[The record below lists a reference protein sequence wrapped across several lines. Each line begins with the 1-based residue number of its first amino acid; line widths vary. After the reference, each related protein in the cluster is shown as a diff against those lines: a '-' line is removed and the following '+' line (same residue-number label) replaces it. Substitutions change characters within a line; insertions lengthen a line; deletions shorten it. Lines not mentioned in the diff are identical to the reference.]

1 MYQDV
6 KTGNTVACFE
16 DQPVMAYGVSQGNGL
31 EIVAEEKDNFS
42 TPYGFAVLKGQN
54 ADLLKMFN
62 EGLKNIKAN
71 GTYDEIVAKLLTGLT
86 MTVKITIL
94 SLIIALV
101 IGIFVCLMNISSN
114 IVLRGIAK
122 FYIWLI
128 RGTPMLVQAFYFY
141 FALPQLVQA
150 VTGSQFR
157 ITVFTASLV
166 TLALNAGA
174 YISEIFRGSIE
185 SVNKGQMEAAR
196 SLGLSYAKSMQK
208 IILPQAVRICLPS
221 LVNQFIITLKD
232 STILYAI
239 GLSEVMY
246 NAKIYVGRTME
257 SFATYTWVAV
267 FFLLIV
273 TVLSFIS
280 RYVERRMNA

>member
-1 MYQDV
+1 MQL
-6 KTGNTVACFE
+6 FE
-16 DQPVMAYGVSQGNGL
+16 
-31 EIVAEEKDNFS
+31 
-42 TPYGFAVLKGQN
+42 VLQEVYPT
-54 ADLLKMFN
+54 LL
-62 EGLKNIKAN
+62 EGL
-71 GTYDEIVAKLLTGLT
+71 G
-86 MTVKITIL
+86 MTVQITVL
-94 SLIIALV
+94 SLLIAMVL
-101 IGIFVCLMNISSN
+101 GIFVCLMNISN
-114 IVLRGIAK
+114 NVVLRGIAK

-141 FALPQLVQA
+141 FAMPQLIQSI
-150 VTGSQFR
+150 TGSQFR

-166 TLALNAGA
+166 PLTLNAGA

-239 GLSEVMY
+239 GLSEIMY
-246 NAKIYVGRTME
+246 HAKIYVGRTME

-273 TVLSFIS
+273 TILSFIS
-280 RYVERRMNA
+280 RAVERRMNA

>member
-1 MYQDV
+1 M
-6 KTGNTVACFE
+6 NLI
-16 DQPVMAYGVSQGNGL
+16 GV
-31 EIVAEEKDNFS
+31 
-42 TPYGFAVLKGQN
+42 
-54 ADLLKMFN
+54 FN
-62 EGLKNIKAN
+62 EVYPTLLEGL
-71 GTYDEIVAKLLTGLT
+71 G
-86 MTVKITIL
+86 MTLKITIL
-94 SLIIALV
+94 SLIIAMIL
-101 IGIFVCLMNISSN
+101 GIFVCLMNISHN
-114 IVLRGIAK
+114 MILRGIAK

-128 RGTPMLVQAFYFY
+128 RGTPMLVQAVYFY
-141 FALPQLVQA
+141 FAVPQLIQSL
-150 VTGSQFR
+150 TGSQFR
-157 ITVFTASLV
+157 ITVFTASLI
-166 TLALNAGA
+166 TLTLNAGA

-239 GLSEVMY
+239 GLSEIMY
-246 NAKIYVGRTME
+246 HAKVYVGRTME
-257 SFATYTWVAV
+257 SFATYTWVAI

-280 RYVERRMNA
+280 RTVERRMNS

>member
-1 MYQDV
+1 MNLFQVFSEVYP
-6 KTGNTVACFE
+6 TLL
-16 DQPVMAYGVSQGNGL
+16 NGL
-31 EIVAEEKDNFS
+31 
-42 TPYGFAVLKGQN
+42 G
-54 ADLLKMFN
+54 
-62 EGLKNIKAN
+62 
-71 GTYDEIVAKLLTGLT
+71 
-86 MTVKITIL
+86 MTVQITVL
-94 SLIIALV
+94 SLLIAMVL
-101 IGIFVCLMNISSN
+101 GIFVCLMNISHN
-114 IVLRGIAK
+114 VVLRGIAK

-141 FALPQLVQA
+141 FAMPQLIQSI
-150 VTGSQFR
+150 TGSQFR
-157 ITVFTASLV
+157 ITVFSASLV
-166 TLALNAGA
+166 TLTLNAGA

-196 SLGLSYAKSMQK
+196 SLGLNYAKSMQK

-239 GLSEVMY
+239 GLSEIMY

-257 SFATYTWVAV
+257 SFATYTWVAI

-273 TVLSFIS
+273 TILSFIS
-280 RYVERRMNA
+280 RAVERRINA

>member
-1 MYQDV
+1 M
-6 KTGNTVACFE
+6 NLI
-16 DQPVMAYGVSQGNGL
+16 GV
-31 EIVAEEKDNFS
+31 
-42 TPYGFAVLKGQN
+42 
-54 ADLLKMFN
+54 FN
-62 EGLKNIKAN
+62 EVYPTLLEGL
-71 GTYDEIVAKLLTGLT
+71 G
-86 MTVKITIL
+86 MTLKITIL
-94 SLIIALV
+94 SLIIAMIL
-101 IGIFVCLMNISSN
+101 GIFVCLMNISHN
-114 IVLRGIAK
+114 MILRGIAK

-141 FALPQLVQA
+141 FAVPQLIQSL
-150 VTGSQFR
+150 TGSQFR
-157 ITVFTASLV
+157 ITVFTASLI
-166 TLALNAGA
+166 TLTLNAGA

-239 GLSEVMY
+239 GLSEIMY
-246 NAKIYVGRTME
+246 HAKVYVGRTME
-257 SFATYTWVAV
+257 SFATYTWVAI

-280 RYVERRMNA
+280 RTVERRMNS

>member
-1 MYQDV
+1 MDARVWGIITEAFGKVLISGIQV
-6 KTGNTVACFE
+6 TSPMTILAF
-16 DQPVMAYGVSQGNGL
+16 AFGL
-31 EIVAEEKDNFS
+31 LIAVIVALIQ
-42 TPYGFAVLKGQN
+42 YGKVPVLK
-54 ADLLKMFN
+54 
-62 EGLKNIKAN
+62 
-71 GTYDEIVAKLLTGLT
+71 EI
-86 MTVKITIL
+86 
-94 SLIIALV
+94 
-101 IGIFVCLMNISSN
+101 C
-114 IVLRGIAK
+114 R

-141 FALPQLVQA
+141 FAMPQLIQS

-166 TLALNAGA
+166 TLTLNAGA

-239 GLSEVMY
+239 GLSEIMY

-257 SFATYTWVAV
+257 SFATYTWVAI

-273 TVLSFIS
+273 TILSFIS
-280 RYVERRMNA
+280 RAVERRMNA

>member
-1 MYQDV
+1 M
-6 KTGNTVACFE
+6 NLF
-16 DQPVMAYGVSQGNGL
+16 GVLS
-31 EIVAEEKDNFS
+31 EVYP
-42 TPYGFAVLKGQN
+42 T
-54 ADLLKMFN
+54 
-62 EGLKNIKAN
+62 
-71 GTYDEIVAKLLTGLT
+71 LLTGLT

-128 RGTPMLVQAFYFY
+128 RGTPMLVQAFYLY

>member
-1 MYQDV
+1 MNLFQVFSEVYP
-6 KTGNTVACFE
+6 TLL
-16 DQPVMAYGVSQGNGL
+16 NGL
-31 EIVAEEKDNFS
+31 
-42 TPYGFAVLKGQN
+42 G
-54 ADLLKMFN
+54 
-62 EGLKNIKAN
+62 
-71 GTYDEIVAKLLTGLT
+71 
-86 MTVKITIL
+86 MTVQITVL
-94 SLIIALV
+94 SLLIAMVL
-101 IGIFVCLMNISSN
+101 GIFVCLMNISHN
-114 IVLRGIAK
+114 VVLRGIAK

-141 FALPQLVQA
+141 FAMPQLTQSI
-150 VTGSQFR
+150 TGSQFR

-166 TLALNAGA
+166 TLTLNAGA

-196 SLGLSYAKSMQK
+196 SLGLNYAKSMQK

-239 GLSEVMY
+239 GLSEIMY

-257 SFATYTWVAV
+257 SFATYTWVAI

-273 TVLSFIS
+273 TILSFIS
-280 RYVERRMNA
+280 RAVERRINA

>member
-1 MYQDV
+1 M
-6 KTGNTVACFE
+6 NLF
-16 DQPVMAYGVSQGNGL
+16 GVLS
-31 EIVAEEKDNFS
+31 EVYP
-42 TPYGFAVLKGQN
+42 T
-54 ADLLKMFN
+54 
-62 EGLKNIKAN
+62 
-71 GTYDEIVAKLLTGLT
+71 LLTGLT

-141 FALPQLVQA
+141 FALPQLIQA

-196 SLGLSYAKSMQK
+196 SLGLPYSRAM
-208 IILPQAVRICLPS
+208 IRVVLPQAIRTMIPS
-221 LVNQFIITLKD
+221 IINQFIITLKD
-232 STILYAI
+232 TSILSVIGFPELTNMGKTIAGNTFKSLQTWAI
-239 GLSEVMY
+239 VGIMYMIVIVALSKL
-246 NAKIYVGRTME
+246 AKRI
-257 SFATYTWVAV
+257 
-267 FFLLIV
+267 
-273 TVLSFIS
+273 
-280 RYVERRMNA
+280 ERRIDRGR